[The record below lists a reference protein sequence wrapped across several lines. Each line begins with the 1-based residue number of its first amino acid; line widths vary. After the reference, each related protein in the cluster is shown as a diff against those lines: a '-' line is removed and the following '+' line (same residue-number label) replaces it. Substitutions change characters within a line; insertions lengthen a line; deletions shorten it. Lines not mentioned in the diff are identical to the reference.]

1 MIKKIDKN
9 YLLSMI
15 KTETFTQ
22 AAKYFGVG
30 GLCTL
35 VDISLLFVLSHYCG
49 LNYITSS
56 IISFLA
62 GTILNYFLCTLWI
75 FKVSRIKKRYQEFG
89 FYLLITGIG
98 LALNTFVIWGVT
110 ELFELNYMISK
121 LFAIF
126 VTYWWNFGARKYF
139 LHTIK

>member
-1 MIKKIDKN
+1 MIKKIDKK

-22 AAKYFGVG
+22 AIKYFGVG
-30 GLCTL
+30 GLCTV
-35 VDISLLFVLSHYCG
+35 VDISLLFVLSHYGG

-62 GTILNYFLCTLWI
+62 GTILNYFLCTFWI
-75 FKVSRIKKRYQEFG
+75 FKVRRIKKRYQEFG
-89 FYLLITGIG
+89 FYLLITVIG

-110 ELFELNYMISK
+110 ELFGLNYMISK